1 MLHLTWV
8 VMDHACDFVC
18 VVAYKKKKKKFL
30 VSGTTDFDDHQIQAL
45 D

>member
-18 VVAYKKKKKKFL
+18 VITYKKKYKFL
-30 VSGTTDFDDHQIQAL
+30 VSGTPDFDDHQIQAL

>member
-1 MLHLTWV
+1 MT
-8 VMDHACDFVC
+8 FC
-18 VVAYKKKKKKFL
+18 VYLPIKNKNKKFI